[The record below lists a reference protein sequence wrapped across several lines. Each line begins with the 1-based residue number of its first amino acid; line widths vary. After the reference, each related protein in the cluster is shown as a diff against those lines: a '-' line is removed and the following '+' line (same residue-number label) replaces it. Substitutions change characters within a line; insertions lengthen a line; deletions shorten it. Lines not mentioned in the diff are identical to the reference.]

1 MTGCTKSK
9 RRFFK
14 SRSSIIMTNFLGK
27 RIGRV
32 GLRTSFREQ
41 YVSIIKSSYK
51 SMDKLSGSGSA
62 RQAKPD
68 KREKAKSHACD
79 DEESSGS

>member
-9 RRFFK
+9 RRFCK

-41 YVSIIKSSYK
+41 YFSISLGSYK
-51 SMDKLSGSGSA
+51 PVDKLSGSVPA

-68 KREKAKSHACD
+68 KRERAKSHACE

>member
-1 MTGCTKSK
+1 
-9 RRFFK
+9 
-14 SRSSIIMTNFLGK
+14 
-27 RIGRV
+27 
-32 GLRTSFREQ
+32 
-41 YVSIIKSSYK
+41 
-51 SMDKLSGSGSA
+51 MDKLSGSGPA